1 MFQTKKKGEDGYF
14 KSRSS
19 EFFVTTV
26 IFLILQ
32 MERAPNIGEWVL
44 YKL

>member
-1 MFQTKKKGEDGYF
+1 MFQIKKKGEDGYF

-19 EFFVTTV
+19 EFFETTV
-26 IFLILQ
+26 IYLIFR
-32 MERAPNIGEWVL
+32 MERVPNIGEWVL